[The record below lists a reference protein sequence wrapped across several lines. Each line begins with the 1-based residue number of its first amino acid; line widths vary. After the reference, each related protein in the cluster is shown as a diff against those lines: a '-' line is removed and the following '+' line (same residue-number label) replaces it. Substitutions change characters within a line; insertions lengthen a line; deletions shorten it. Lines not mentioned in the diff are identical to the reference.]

1 MQAHALCYQALWSA
15 QLKKILDCFTVIRAT
30 PRVISMPC
38 ILPLGHTLTDF
49 STISLVAAG

>member
-38 ILPLGHTLTDF
+38 ILPLGQTLTNF